1 MSRTK
6 IFKKLSKFTKLSL
19 GAVLT
24 SLYFLLPTKI
34 MAAINN
40 PVIDPA
46 LGGDGT
52 EAGAE
57 LAKNGEIFTTY
68 FIFLWRAFINIGGIA
83 VLIYFLWGAFEWITA
98 GGDSGKL
105 GNARN
110 RMLHAAIG
118 LIILVSS
125 FTILGFISSLLF
137 GDNFNL
143 LELTFP
149 SPDGSGAT
157 TTTTAP
163 TGELPGGYRDAP

>member
-1 MSRTK
+1 MSLKK
-6 IFKKLSKFTKLSL
+6 IKKYTSL
-19 GAVLT
+19 IIGALLT
-24 SLYFLLPTKI
+24 SLYFLLPTRI

-40 PVIDPA
+40 PVIDPS
-46 LGGDGT
+46 LGGDGS
-52 EAGAE
+52 EASAK
-57 LAKNGEIFTTY
+57 LAKSGGIFTTY
-68 FIFLWRAFINIGGIA
+68 FVFLWRAFINIGGIA

-149 SPDGSGAT
+149 SPDGVGEAT
-157 TTTTAP
+157 ATPTTPTT
-163 TGELPGGYRDAP
+163 ELPGGYSDAP